1 MSDAETPTEPDD
13 FAFGDEPDEANEPDE
28 GNDETEASHDAADE
42 SR

>member
-13 FAFGDEPDEANEPDE
+13 FVFGDEPDEANEPDE
-28 GNDETEASHDAADE
+28 GNDETEADDAADE